1 LSLFWVALIL
11 SLKRKYVFDKISS
24 TINIWVKQKYM
35 KRFRLWFISICNL
48 LVTLFGIFYRWGSIP
63 SWILL
68 LCFKGKDLFS
78 FMNVVFSITFLN
90 Y

>member
-1 LSLFWVALIL
+1 
-11 SLKRKYVFDKISS
+11 
-24 TINIWVKQKYM
+24 
-35 KRFRLWFISICNL
+35 
-48 LVTLFGIFYRWGSIP
+48 LFGIVYRWGSIP

-78 FMNVVFSITFLN
+78 FMNVVFSFKFLN